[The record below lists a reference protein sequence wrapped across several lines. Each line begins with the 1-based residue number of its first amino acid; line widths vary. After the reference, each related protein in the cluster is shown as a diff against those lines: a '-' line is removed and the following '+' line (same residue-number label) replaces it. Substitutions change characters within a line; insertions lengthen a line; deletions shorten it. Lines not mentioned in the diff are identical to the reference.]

1 MSALAALSTS
11 TVFSVRGG
19 VETSAGDRFH
29 DIALYAAES
38 GAAVAADY
46 LRQNYDPVYRWKA
59 FITPSNINPIPATTA
74 PLSNIPGNS
83 VLPGV
88 AGNLFDADMNAYY
101 VIQIYN
107 DRQENPLTYA
117 LGGDDD
123 GRVVIHSTGYGPNGA
138 VAVVEWDVKSNASAV
153 SRPCPSYAQK
163 GESEDNSG
171 RNDCLGTVNTSDTAT
186 Y

>member
-19 VETSAGDRFH
+19 VATSAGDRFH
-29 DIALYAAES
+29 NIALYAAES

-59 FITPSNINPIPATTA
+59 FITPSNINPIPATSA

-88 AGNLFDADMNAYY
+88 TGNLFDADMNAYY
-101 VIQIYN
+101 VVQVYN
-107 DRQENPLTYA
+107 DRQELPTTFA

-138 VAVVEWDVKSNASAV
+138 VAVVEWDVKSNESAV

-171 RNDCLGTVNTSDTAT
+171 RNDCLGTINTSDTAT